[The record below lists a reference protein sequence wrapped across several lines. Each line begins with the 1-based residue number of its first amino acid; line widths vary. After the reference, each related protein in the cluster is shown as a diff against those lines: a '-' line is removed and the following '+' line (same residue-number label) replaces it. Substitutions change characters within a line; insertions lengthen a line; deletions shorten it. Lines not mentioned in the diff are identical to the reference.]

1 MGFPDINPQ
10 TLVIGPFTIT
20 NVLANTDQQA
30 VYKWREAGEIVAAQV
45 VTQTAITGNTTN
57 YQQYKLVNM
66 TNMSAITNVGVLNC
80 IDAVNTVAGVPKA
93 LTETEYTFAKS
104 DVLGINIGGAGT
116 PGNLDAMYF
125 IVDYVYGNPAS
136 EG

>member
-1 MGFPDINPQ
+1 MFPYMSPQ
-10 TLVIGPFTIT
+10 TLVIGPFTLT
-20 NVLANTDQQA
+20 NVLATTDQQA

-45 VTQTAITGNTTN
+45 VMQTGLTGNTTN
-57 YQQYKLVNM
+57 YKQFKLVNM

-80 IDAVNTVAGVPKA
+80 IDSVNTVTGVPIA
-93 LTETEYTFAKS
+93 LTETQYTFAKD
-104 DVLGINIGGAGT
+104 DVLGINIGGGGA
-116 PGNLDAMYF
+116 PGDLDAGYF